1 MQTEFNF
8 LYMFLQDLLHR
19 HCMEGMLNQTYLPSI
34 KSIAERPVDEIIKID
49 LDILLYVT

>member
-19 HCMEGMLNQTYLPSI
+19 HCVYQTYLPSI
-34 KSIAERPVDEIIKID
+34 KSIAELPVDEIIKMD
-49 LDILLYVT
+49 LDILLYVTQVL